1 MSGRNRGTFD
11 FAANFEVK
19 TKQPLDARLIV
30 DTKAN
35 LISPS
40 IWEDLEANAWL
51 FTGIIVSVVSDPCDN
66 YNGAYF
72 LKDDTQYTDPSS
84 WIKIGSDIQQNNLN
98 VDASL
103 DMLRSWNV
111 SQDASI
117 INLKIYI
124 DGSIYNL
131 NNWNT
136 AIDSSIAAIR
146 IIDFNQDISIGS
158 LNTLL
163 SGKIDEVVS
172 VDGVPLGYD
181 IYSGE
186 INNKAYIKKIVAGGG
201 VIINSDSSTITFSTG
216 ASNRYTGY
224 FNGLLEAPFYIPAVT
239 HGLGTGPFIISVYE
253 YGEQIQLGISW
264 NTNGDITF
272 NWSNS
277 AISDPSCQFIILG

>member
-1 MSGRNRGTFD
+1 MSRNTGTFS

-19 TKQPLDARLIV
+19 TKQPLDARLVV

-51 FTGIIVSVVSDPCDN
+51 FKGIIVSVVSDPCDN

-84 WIKIGSDIQQNNLN
+84 WVKIGSDIQQNNLN

-103 DMLRSWNV
+103 DMLREWNAD
-111 SQDASI
+111 QDASI
-117 INLKIYI
+117 VNLRVYI
-124 DGSIYNL
+124 DGSLYTL
-131 NNWNT
+131 KTWNT
-136 AIDSSIAAIR
+136 AIDASLAAIR
-146 IIDFNQDISIGS
+146 IVDSNQDISIGNLS
-158 LNTLL
+158 SLL

-172 VDGVPLGYD
+172 VAGVPLGYD
-181 IYSGE
+181 VYAGE
-186 INNKAYIKKIVAGGG
+186 VNNKAYIKKIVAGGG
-201 VIINSDSSTITFSTG
+201 VIINSDTSTITFSTG

-224 FNGLLEAPFYIPAVT
+224 FNGLLEAPFDIPAAT

-253 YGEQIQLGISW
+253 YGEQIQLGISC
-264 NTNGDITF
+264 NAIGDITF
-272 NWSNS
+272 NWTNS
-277 AISDPSCQFIILG
+277 AITDPSCKFIIMG